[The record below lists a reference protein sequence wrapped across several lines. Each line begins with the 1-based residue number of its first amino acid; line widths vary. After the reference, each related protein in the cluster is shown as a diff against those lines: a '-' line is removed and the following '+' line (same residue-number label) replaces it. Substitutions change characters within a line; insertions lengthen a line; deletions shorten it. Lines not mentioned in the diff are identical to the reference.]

1 MSITVVVWNV
11 KHFKRHPDAETD
23 RERVRRVVDLLDQ
36 QQPDVFALME
46 VTGKEVF
53 SALVADMPNH
63 SFQITEG
70 EQTQEILIGSR
81 RSLQTFMTQRLEFKS
96 GASALRPGALLTVA
110 EGGTLLAFL
119 FLHLK
124 SFPDPGGFG
133 VRTDQLERAFKFRD
147 VLAAEAAGLGFQMG
161 YVFAGDLNTMGMDLS
176 FSDRD
181 VSAQQEIRRLR
192 TAAEGRGMRLL
203 EKTEAATWHS
213 DRSAKTG
220 DLDHV
225 VATDGLRLEGE
236 PGPPVRVIGW
246 PQEPDEPSRRRWVR
260 DHSDHALLRFTVE
273 TAQ

>member
-1 MSITVVVWNV
+1 MSITVVTWNV
-11 KHFKRHPDAETD
+11 KHFKRQPEEEAD
-23 RERVRRVVDLLDQ
+23 RERVARVVDLLNQ
-36 QQPDVFALME
+36 QQPDVFALLE
-46 VTGKEVF
+46 VTGKDVF
-53 SALVADMPNH
+53 SALVSAMPDH

-70 EQTQEILIGSR
+70 PQTQEILIGSR

-96 GASALRPGALLTVA
+96 GTTALRPGALLTVA
-110 EGGTLLAFL
+110 EGTTLFAFL

-147 VLAAEAAGLGFQMG
+147 VLVGEAPALGFQIG

-181 VSAQQEIRRLR
+181 VTAEQEIDRLR
-192 TAAEGRGMRLL
+192 SAAAGRGMRLL

-225 VATDGLRLEGE
+225 VANDNVQLAGADGV
-236 PGPPVRVIGW
+236 PVQVIGW
-246 PQEPDEPSRRRWVR
+246 PQEPDEASKRDWVR
-260 DHSDHALLRFTVE
+260 KHSDHALLRFTVE
-273 TAQ
+273 AAL